1 MPKVQRVTKWMVK
14 HRLTVVAAGM
24 CLVLAC
30 GYVFFLFK
38 HGDSDV
44 LALTQMTEQQDI
56 PYCNTKSKYQ
66 MLDTYRPKKL
76 ADKTLPVVVYVHGG
90 GWSSGNKHNALI
102 SYYAK
107 YFAARGIATISIAYR
122 LAGANPYPV
131 QNNDVACA
139 LTYINNHSEELR
151 IDPAKAI
158 FFGDS
163 AGGHLVAFAA
173 LNNPYGKYKYD
184 APRGVIDFYGVSD
197 FSKIINGPHP
207 DYNARRYLGPQYGK
221 MAAKASPVKYVTKQ
235 SPRFLFVHGT
245 DDKIVPI
252 AQSREFYNALKAAK
266 PGSKYLAIP
275 GAHHGFIGPD
285 LGSKK
290 NQMIEDAIDAFLRE
304 TINVRPS

>member
-1 MPKVQRVTKWMVK
+1 MPKIHRVTKWLVR
-14 HRLTVVAAGM
+14 HRLTVVAAFM
-24 CLVLAC
+24 CLLLGGA
-30 GYVFFLFK
+30 YVVFLFK
-38 HGDSDV
+38 HGNSDV

-76 ADKTLPVVVYVHGG
+76 AQQTLPVVVYVHGG
-90 GWSSGNKHNALI
+90 GWSSGNKHNALV

-107 YFAARGIATISIAYR
+107 FFAARGIATISVAYR
-122 LAGANPYPV
+122 LSGANPYPV

-139 LTYINNHSEELR
+139 LAYINTHSEELHVN
-151 IDPAKAI
+151 PAKSI

-184 APRGVIDFYGVSD
+184 TPRGVIDFYGVSD
-197 FSKIINGPHP
+197 FSKIINGSHP

-221 MAAKASPVKYVTKQ
+221 MAVQASPVKYITSG

-252 AQSREFYNALKAAK
+252 AQSQEFYDALKTTK
-266 PGSKYLAIP
+266 NGSKYLAIP

>member
-1 MPKVQRVTKWMVK
+1 MAKQQRITKWMRR
-14 HRLTVVAAGM
+14 HRLTLVASAI

-38 HGDSDV
+38 QGDDDV
-44 LALTQMTEQQDI
+44 LALSQMTEQHDI

-66 MLDTYRPKKL
+66 MLDTYRPKRL
-76 ADKTLPVVVYVHGG
+76 ADQTLPVVVYVHGG

-107 YFAARGIATISIAYR
+107 FFAARGIATISVAYR
-122 LAGANPYPV
+122 LSGANPYPV

-139 LTYINNHSEELR
+139 LTYINTHSKELH
-151 IDPAKAI
+151 IDPARAI

-173 LNNPYGKYKYD
+173 LNNPYGRYKY
-184 APRGVIDFYGVSD
+184 ATPRGVIDFYGVSD

-221 MAAKASPVKYVTKQ
+221 MAAKASPVRYVTSR

-252 AQSREFYNALKAAK
+252 SQSKEFYNALKAAK
-266 PGSKYLAIP
+266 TGAKYLAIP

-304 TINVRPS
+304 TIDSRTS